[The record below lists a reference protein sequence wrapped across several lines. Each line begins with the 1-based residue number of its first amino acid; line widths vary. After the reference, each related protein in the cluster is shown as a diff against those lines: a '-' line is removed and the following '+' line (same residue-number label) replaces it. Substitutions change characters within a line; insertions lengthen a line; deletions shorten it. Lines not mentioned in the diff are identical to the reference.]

1 MLGMNAKT
9 GKPLSGVEH
18 LKQSIQDIVTTP
30 IGSRVMRRDYGC
42 GLFDLLDSPYS
53 TSMVGDITL
62 VISNALEKWEPRFEL
77 ESVAVQ
83 PTSPGKLS
91 IDISGLYLINGELVL
106 IEGIQI

>member
-9 GKPLSGVEH
+9 GKPLAGVEH
-18 LKQSIQDIVTTP
+18 LKQSIHDIVTTP

-62 VISNALEKWEPRFEL
+62 VVSNALEKWEPRFEL

-83 PTSPGKLS
+83 PTGDGKLS
-91 IDISGLYLINGELVL
+91 IDISGLYLISGEPVL